1 MNTAQPIRI
10 ECEAIAPTRA
20 VPSLAE
26 DVAAGLFSSPRSLP
40 PKYFYDERGSRLFDR
55 ICDQPEYYPTR
66 TESALLR
73 DTATDIVALT
83 RPHCILEL
91 GSGTSR
97 KTRHLL
103 DACSTHGARP
113 IYAPFDVCD
122 EMLVESG
129 EALSMDYGW
138 LDVQPMVG
146 DYTAGLGNLPRRA
159 ERTLFVF
166 LGGTIGNFTVA
177 ESADFLRE
185 LRAVMQP
192 GDSLLLGA
200 DRVKEP
206 GLLHAAYND
215 DAGYTAA
222 FNLNVLGVLN
232 RELGADFALDGFAHY
247 AHFNPHES
255 RIEMHL
261 VALAEQ
267 RVHFRGLAA
276 ALDFAEG
283 DHILTEISRKFSRS
297 ELEASLVAA
306 GFVVTRHY
314 EAPQPRFSLV
324 LAQPG

>member
-10 ECEAIAPTRA
+10 ECETIAPTRA
-20 VPSLAE
+20 VPTLAE
-26 DVAAGLFSSPRSLP
+26 DVSTGLFAQPRSLP

-73 DTATDIVALT
+73 DTAADIVALT
-83 RPHCILEL
+83 RPQCILEL

-103 DACSTHGARP
+103 DACSMLGARP

-122 EMLVESG
+122 EILVASG
-129 EALSMDYGW
+129 EALSLDYRW

-159 ERTLFVF
+159 ERILFVF
-166 LGGTIGNFTVA
+166 LGGTIGNFTA
-177 ESADFLRE
+177 RESADFLAE
-185 LRAVMQP
+185 LRTVMRP

-206 GLLHAAYND
+206 NLLHAAYND

-261 VALAEQ
+261 VALAQQ
-267 RVHFRGLAA
+267 RVRFRGLAA

-283 DHILTEISRKFSRS
+283 DHILTEISRKFSRG
-297 ELEASLVAA
+297 ELETNLAAA
-306 GFVVTRHY
+306 GFVITRHF
-314 EAPQPRFSLV
+314 EARQPRFSLV
-324 LAQPG
+324 LARPA